1 MARQLD
7 GLSGG
12 LAPPASAADSLL
24 AAVGERNGEHFFVG
38 TQDESLRDKLRKV
51 GGVASSCC
59 CPNAMHW
66 G

>member
-12 LAPPASAADSLL
+12 LTPPATAAESLL

-38 TQDESLRDKLRKV
+38 TQDESLREKLRKV
-51 GGVASSCC
+51 SSRYGR
-59 CPNAMHW
+59 AW
-66 G
+66 R